1 MMRRYLDPDLEH
13 KNKPRYGSLRGEE
26 QESCTEKQ
34 VLKRRLSLPDSGTYY
49 LHLFEPFLSRKIG
62 NSV

>member
-34 VLKRRLSLPDSGTYY
+34 VLKRRLFAARTLGLITCTCS
-49 LHLFEPFLSRKIG
+49 SRFSHEK
-62 NSV
+62 